1 MKEERRALG
10 RRRIRRAFLVVASA
24 MALLGAGCSKGG
36 TASKGPPGPRP
47 SSPAQVKIVSPT
59 NGEVIVGS
67 EVKIRVDL
75 SGAKIVAATTTKISP
90 DKGHLHV
97 YLDNQIVSMNFGLT
111 DDIGNVKSGM
121 HVLRVEFVASD
132 HLPFD
137 PRVFTAVT
145 FEVQQ

>member
-1 MKEERRALG
+1 L
-10 RRRIRRAFLVVASA
+10 RRRRNRRAFLVVAAA
-24 MALLGAGCSKGG
+24 MTLLGPACANGG
-36 TASKGPPGPRP
+36 TASKGSPGPRR

-59 NGEVIVGS
+59 NGEVIRGS

-75 SGAKIVAATTTKISP
+75 SGAKIVAATTTNISP